1 MDEPV
6 VDENSVSTKK
16 AQPSFGEAAYYWVK
30 LGFTSFGGPAGQIAM
45 MQSECV
51 DKRGWIGQGEF
62 LRGLNY
68 AMLLPGPEA
77 QQLAAYI
84 GWRIVCRHL
93 IHRTGNGVYDDPC
106 VGRRVSRR
114 QHAGKS
120 TV

>member
-1 MDEPV
+1 MNEPTAN
-6 VDENSVSTKK
+6 ENSNSSKK
-16 AQPSFGEAAYYWVK
+16 MEPSFSEAASYWVK

-51 DKRGWIGQGEF
+51 DKRGWLGQGEF

-84 GWRIVCRHL
+84 GWRLH
-93 IHRTGNGVYDDPC
+93 GVR
-106 VGRRVSRR
+106 GALF
-114 QHAGKS
+114 AG
-120 TV
+120 TAFVLPGMVFMMVL